1 MKSVS
6 GQAVETTPTPPM
18 IARRNARMPF
28 AARVQGILVA
38 VMFVSLAMITQ
49 QANKSLYRIGLPL
62 LMLSAFLQ
70 IAFGNISPRA
80 GFRRSMALLVLTWVI
95 TGVVFVASVKLA
107 PRLIDLSR

>member
-1 MKSVS
+1 MIEQTVESATP
-6 GQAVETTPTPPM
+6 AVV
-18 IARRNARMPF
+18 RKARMPF

-38 VMFVSLAMITQ
+38 VMFISLAMIVQ

-62 LMLSAFLQ
+62 LMLAAFLQ

-80 GFRRSMALLVLTWVI
+80 GFRRSLALLVVTWVI
-95 TGVVFVASVKLA
+95 VGGVFFASVKLA